1 MKKNSIAFKFPGSF
15 EEQRF
20 EKLHNV
26 VFESSFS
33 GSKEVANEIASLIK
47 QKQKTGE
54 NCVLGLATGSSPLSV
69 YKALIK
75 LHQEEGL
82 SF

>member
-1 MKKNSIAFKFPGSF
+1 MKNNSIAFKFPGSF

-33 GSKEVANEIASLIK
+33 GSMEVANEIASLIK
-47 QKQKTGE
+47 QKQKTGRQHR
-54 NCVLGLATGSSPLSV
+54 P
-69 YKALIK
+69 
-75 LHQEEGL
+75 
-82 SF
+82 

>member
-20 EKLHNV
+20 EKLHNA

-47 QKQKTGE
+47 QKQK
-54 NCVLGLATGSSPLSV
+54 AFI
-69 YKALIK
+69 YK
-75 LHQEEGL
+75 
-82 SF
+82 